1 MNKITRAVFA
11 YIKDMDKML
20 LLFCLSCSGYGI
32 IVLLGV
38 VNTFHD
44 FTARPVT
51 MRTVIVQAMATGIG
65 VVAALI
71 MAKIDYRFMAKMWK
85 IHVPLCYLL
94 VILTFL
100 YGVGREGADD
110 KAWIPLPLGLQLQPS
125 EFLKLS
131 FILTFALHLEKAKSS
146 INTLRT
152 LIPLCIHG
160 AIPVLAI
167 HLQGDDGSA
176 LVIFLIFLT
185 MIFAAGLS
193 YKYLLIALIAIAAA
207 APLLWFFVMNY
218 DQKMRILCLFDH
230 SLDPQGIFYQQ
241 NQGLRASLGS
251 GTFFRSA
258 PVCSGNTQRLHF
270 CFYRKCF
277 GLCRMPCRYRIDC
290 SGMHPYSGGRPH
302 CQRSTWYAHLLRRVC
317 YDRLSVYSQYRDVP
331 NRAPCHRCDTPFF
344 HRRRLFSCHAVYRI
358 RPCFQCLYA

>member
-241 NQGLRASLGS
+241 NQGLISLGANSFGRASHLQPPQHG
-251 GTFFRSA
+251 
-258 PVCSGNTQRLHF
+258 QR
-270 CFYRKCF
+270 
-277 GLCRMPCRYRIDC
+277 P
-290 SGMHPYSGGRPH
+290 SN
-302 CQRSTWYAHLLRRVC
+302 RRQKWQ
-317 YDRLSVYSQYRDVP
+317 L
-331 NRAPCHRCDTPFF
+331 
-344 HRRRLFSCHAVYRI
+344 
-358 RPCFQCLYA
+358 